1 MFCLDLFLKEVARIL
16 PCILQGDKLGFFV
29 FVFLFYFFFSLGIT
43 LSCVPLI
50 HLVQTVLVVGFTY
63 TGGILTLHTP
73 TLKPPYDHNI
83 FKLSQPLLLMKTLSL
98 SFKASCYA

>member
-1 MFCLDLFLKEVARIL
+1 MCSTDSSSTDCARRR
-16 PCILQGDKLGFFV
+16 V
-29 FVFLFYFFFSLGIT
+29 
-43 LSCVPLI
+43 
-50 HLVQTVLVVGFTY
+50 TY
-63 TGGILTLHTP
+63 TEGILTLHMP